1 MPEIREHADLLL
13 KLVAEALP
21 IEVGDSEDEILAWDE
36 GNQCALTFDETLG
49 VILTLDEV
57 VDAMFLI
64 WVLGDLPEEAEDR
77 ADAMSEML
85 EANHEWRETEG
96 GALGIDSNTGMVTLS
111 YRVDLPLDDPSVIQD
126 IIVKL
131 YNIGLY
137 WQKTLELSYRKDE
150 SVEVHKMTVRESLG

>member
-21 IEVGDSEDEILAWDE
+21 MEVGDSEHEILAWDE

-57 VDAMFLI
+57 VDALFLI
-64 WVLGDLPEEAEDR
+64 WVLGDLPEETEDR

-96 GALGIDSNTGMVTLS
+96 GTLGIDSNTGMVTLS

-126 IIVKL
+126 VIVKL

-137 WQKTLELSYRKDE
+137 WQKTLELSYRHDE

>member
-1 MPEIREHADLLL
+1 M
-13 KLVAEALP
+13 
-21 IEVGDSEDEILAWDE
+21 
-36 GNQCALTFDETLG
+36 
-49 VILTLDEV
+49 
-57 VDAMFLI
+57 
-64 WVLGDLPEEAEDR
+64 PEEAEDR

-96 GALGIDSNTGMVTLS
+96 GTLGIDSNTGMVTLS

-126 IIVKL
+126 VIVKL

-137 WQKTLELSYRKDE
+137 WQKTLELSYRHDE